1 MRTQRW
7 CGSDPSPV
15 WISLNV
21 PPFFPPLPYPL
32 HFSPFATWVSWSTL
46 CARLSRTFIV
56 AVEQRQPGSSSAA
69 PRIYILLCPHR
80 AQSCVS
86 LCFPPPPPWHSYNCR
101 IQCTHTHWML
111 YSFSLCLRLRLRLLL
126 LLLLLYLCAS
136 ALAFVTCACEC
147 LKYLCWLSMHLREYA
162 EVELLIYQQRVCEC
176 ACALVCDLCIVIHI
190 DSRQIP
196 R

>member
-1 MRTQRW
+1 M
-7 CGSDPSPV
+7 CHLPSICTV
-15 WISLNV
+15 
-21 PPFFPPLPYPL
+21 
-32 HFSPFATWVSWSTL
+32 SPFATWVSWSTL

-56 AVEQRQPGSSSAA
+56 AVEQRQPGSSFSSSSDLY
-69 PRIYILLCPHR
+69 PFVPTQSTELCLSTP
-80 AQSCVS
+80 SPS
-86 LCFPPPPPWHSYNCR
+86 PPPWHSYNCR

-126 LLLLLYLCAS
+126 LLLLLCLCAS